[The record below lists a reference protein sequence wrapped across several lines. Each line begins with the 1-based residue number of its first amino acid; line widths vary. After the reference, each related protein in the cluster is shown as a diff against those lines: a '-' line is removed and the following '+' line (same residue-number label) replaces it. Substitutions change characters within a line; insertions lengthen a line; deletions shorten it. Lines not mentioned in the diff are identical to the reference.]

1 MAMQQQIP
9 QGLQALMPQQRPVQ
23 PPRPAMPNVDPQRM
37 QAAVDVVD
45 NDLQDL
51 GVDPKTRAAMK
62 AQEAVDLLKSADQDL
77 AKAQGQQVPQIPVID
92 QRKQQAAEGIISLM
106 QRLMPGAQVAG
117 MQRSPQPQRRAA
129 PNMLAGLGG
138 MQRRPQP
145 QARQQRP
152 MAAGIPQL
160 PAPNMARMPQMAA
173 RGGIIGYAEG
183 GPTEGKTAQVQQL
196 DPFNNLMSEEYN
208 ELANDLNVKNYMSI
222 EQQVERYKAAGDM
235 ESARMESENLK
246 TFPADTIIK
255 VQRLKTLIAGGDP
268 DAELAYGGEVKK
280 YAGPD
285 GSEVELDPEQRA
297 VYEAILAERP
307 EEEAPKGPT
316 FTPPEEKR
324 AQLAEREERR
334 RARIRERNE
343 EFNLRVQLADQ
354 GFNSQEIDRILQGT
368 PAAEA
373 AAPAQPE
380 TPRGVPLD
388 LSKPP
393 SRTATRGTDLEDSG
407 IVANLFTPQQ
417 GARQPAPTTPTDPA
431 QDIIGRM
438 RTEAANIGSY
448 QRTPST
454 LETQLEEVL
463 GEQLGAMEGARAEE
477 EAAAR
482 AALGMSDVEKKAVE
496 DLIKA
501 DEAYYGTILSPRERA
516 KRQNELIAQAYMS
529 GNSLVDQ
536 ARRSS
541 AAQSQLRRQQQQQER
556 EAAKVRPQATVEL
569 EKAQRDIRGQVYQAG
584 REGEQNARTTLN
596 QAIQSAGNYVNTIA
610 NRDAEMAIQQ
620 SRANLDVLK
629 AEIDSVLTA
638 RQLDDAAEGRLMTLY
653 ANLDRNIMDLDDL
666 LVKMEADPLAKAD
679 DKTKVRNYVT
689 ELKGIKQKTINDVA
703 RQIGLPEQRV
713 NKILGAGA
721 GEGSTGDP
729 EIDRLLELY

>member
-285 GSEVELDPEQRA
+285 GSFVGANNP
-297 VYEAILAERP
+297 
-307 EEEAPKGPT
+307 
-316 FTPPEEKR
+316 FN
-324 AQLAEREERR
+324 
-334 RARIRERNE
+334 IRDYNQ
-343 EFNLRVQLADQ
+343 NWQ
-354 GFNSQEIDRILQGT
+354 GQTG
-368 PAAEA
+368 
-373 AAPAQPE
+373 
-380 TPRGVPLD
+380 
-388 LSKPP
+388 
-393 SRTATRGTDLEDSG
+393 ATRGFVDFED
-407 IVANLFTPQQ
+407 VA
-417 GARQPAPTTPTDPA
+417 
-431 QDIIGRM
+431 
-438 RTEAANIGSY
+438 S
-448 QRTPST
+448 S
-454 LETQLEEVL
+454 V
-463 GEQLGAMEGARAEE
+463 
-477 EAAAR
+477 R
-482 AALGMSDVEKKAVE
+482 AA
-496 DLIKA
+496 
-501 DEAYYGTILSPRERA
+501 
-516 KRQNELIAQAYMS
+516 
-529 GNSLVDQ
+529 
-536 ARRSS
+536 
-541 AAQSQLRRQQQQQER
+541 
-556 EAAKVRPQATVEL
+556 
-569 EKAQRDIRGQVYQAG
+569 
-584 REGEQNARTTLN
+584 
-596 QAIQSAGNYVNTIA
+596 
-610 NRDAEMAIQQ
+610 
-620 SRANLDVLK
+620 
-629 AEIDSVLTA
+629 
-638 RQLDDAAEGRLMTLY
+638 
-653 ANLDRNIMDLDDL
+653 
-666 LVKMEADPLAKAD
+666 
-679 DKTKVRNYVT
+679 
-689 ELKGIKQKTINDVA
+689 
-703 RQIGLPEQRV
+703 
-713 NKILGAGA
+713 
-721 GEGSTGDP
+721 
-729 EIDRLLELY
+729 DRLLSNYPELGGVATLRETVSRYAPPNENDTDNYLKFVSEQTGIPTDAPIDLTDPSVRRRILSAIAKMESGTDISPNQMLAMLEGRNPDRGGYRIVWTGGPLGPRPIINRGFPMT